1 MLPSM
6 QQCTI
11 LWKKLCPALHRDK
24 GRLPIASILLE
35 KGIFYYIRTTTSHQH
50 FPHQLCCD
58 ILLWGKQACQI
69 SNKNK
74 GQFGL
79 KNACYVRR
87 DIKNDKQLT
96 FFNLVT
102 VVRPDDSL
110 RPGNGPGLALDVNVV
125 PGHPPLLRT
134 ALDLWGSG
142 HLDFSRSGQNSIL
155 FC

>member
-35 KGIFYYIRTTTSHQH
+35 KGIFYYIRTTISHQH
-50 FPHQLCCD
+50 SP
-58 ILLWGKQACQI
+58 LLMPQHIALRKQACQI

-87 DIKNDKQLT
+87 DIRNDKQLT

-110 RPGNGPGLALDVNVV
+110 CPGNGPGLALDVDVV

-142 HLDFSRSGQNSIL
+142 HLDFSRSGH
-155 FC
+155 